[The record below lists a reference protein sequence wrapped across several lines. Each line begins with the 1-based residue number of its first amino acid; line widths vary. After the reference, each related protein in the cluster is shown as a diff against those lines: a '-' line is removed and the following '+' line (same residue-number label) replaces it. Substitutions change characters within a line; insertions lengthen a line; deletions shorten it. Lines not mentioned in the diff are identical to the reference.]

1 MTNKLDNDDDDY
13 GTFLSLPTLEQQ
25 AIYLLSKVAITENIF
40 NTNNPE
46 NLQNRATI
54 ATNYDART
62 VTVQLTL
69 NLTDGA
75 PFGPL
80 YRGCLPYLP

>member
-1 MTNKLDNDDDDY
+1 MTNRLDVSDDDY
-13 GTFLSLPTLEQQ
+13 GTFVNLPSLEQQ
-25 AIYLLSKVAITENIF
+25 AMYIITKVAVAENVF

-54 ATNYDART
+54 ATNYDARS

-69 NLTDGA
+69 NLTDIA

-80 YRGCLPYLP
+80 YLGCLPYLP